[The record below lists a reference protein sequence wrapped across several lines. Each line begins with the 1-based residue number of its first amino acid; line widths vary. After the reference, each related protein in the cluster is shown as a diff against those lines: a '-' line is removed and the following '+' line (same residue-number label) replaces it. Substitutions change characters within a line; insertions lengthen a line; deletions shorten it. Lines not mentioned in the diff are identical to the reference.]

1 MNLLVIGAS
10 GMAGHIITYYLREQG
25 HQVAT
30 LCGSKPLD
38 ESSTLLNIMDISALN
53 AYLVTHSFDA
63 IINCVGMLIEASEL
77 NPEKAILTNSYF
89 PHYLEKFYA
98 LSPVPIIHLSTDCVF
113 SGKNGPYVETSLY
126 DGELFYDRS
135 KALGE
140 LKNTKDLTFRM
151 SIIGPD
157 WNESGI
163 GLLNW
168 FFKQTNFVYGYT
180 NVYWNGITTL
190 ELAKA
195 IDLALKEKLTGL
207 YHLTSSTPVS
217 KYELIVLFKRCFHK
231 DRLIIFQKEVE
242 SINKVLIN
250 TRKDFNF
257 EVLPYESMLLEL
269 REWIIH
275 HPTLYKHYF
284 PLLSSYS
291 HSLSF

>member
-10 GMAGHIITYYLREQG
+10 GMAGHMITYYLRNQG

-53 AYLVTHSFDA
+53 AYLATHSFDA
-63 IINCVGMLIEASEL
+63 IINCVGMLIKASEL
-77 NPEKAILTNSYF
+77 NPEKAILTNSYL
-89 PHYLEKFYA
+89 PHHLEKLYT
-98 LSPVPIIHLSTDCVF
+98 SSHIPIIHLSTDCVF
-113 SGKNGPYVETSLY
+113 SGKNGPYVETSVY

-168 FFKQTNFVYGYT
+168 FFKQEGYIYGYT

-195 IDLALKEKLTGL
+195 IDLALKVKLTGI
-207 YHLTSSTPVS
+207 YHLTSPAPIS
-217 KYELIVLFKRCFHK
+217 KYELLVLFKRYFDK
-231 DRLIIFQKEVE
+231 DRLIILPKEVE
-242 SINKVLIN
+242 PINKVLIN
-250 TRKDFNF
+250 TRQDFHF
-257 EVLPYESMLLEL
+257 QVLPYESMLSEL
-269 REWIIH
+269 KDWIIH
-275 HPTLYKHYF
+275 HPFLYKHYF
-284 PLLSSYS
+284 PHIYID
-291 HSLSF
+291 